1 MFQFPEFAALGYVFT
16 KRSWFITT
24 GFPHSE
30 IQGLLPVSGSPWLI
44 AAVHVL
50 HRF

>member
-16 KRSWFITT
+16 KRSWLITT

-30 IQGLLPVSGSPWLI
+30 IYGS
-44 AAVHVL
+44 
-50 HRF
+50 

>member
-1 MFQFPEFAALGYVFT
+1 MFQFPEFAAYGYVFT
-16 KRSWFITT
+16 ARSWLIAT

-30 IQGLLPVSGSPWLI
+30 IQESLPVSGSSWLI

-50 HRF
+50 LRF